1 MPQETDKIQQY
12 SVITFAPV
20 QGFIEKSRKLRDLY
34 GSSYIL
40 SLLSWVICQSVE
52 KLGYKIVSPALP
64 NVTQGMPNQII
75 IKGKVSQGDLIR
87 IKDTFDRAWQC
98 LVYSCKEWIEN
109 NVTQIIKSEY
119 KYWRRDWQ
127 LWVNYGWEFF
137 SASGETITKAR
148 NKLNQAKN
156 SRDWTGINWQGESS
170 TLSGSDAICQPLL
183 GQPKEPHQYDY
194 QAEKKVIR
202 AFYKRLSSALG
213 EAFVD
218 VSEELSI
225 PELVKRMITHETII
239 ENFFDKILNLV
250 IVDENEEKKLATRLD
265 FMNIA
270 YELNPRTFRDLNRHQ
285 ERENEQKYWTGWFLG
300 DGDNASKY
308 FKSLAQTSSETEEN
322 GLQTFSE
329 QMREWGRN
337 LKENED
343 YYLEGKGRII
353 YAGGDDFLGVLYD
366 NAQPFFPLDNQA
378 RLSPYDCLKWFYS
391 FQSHIWHGHNPK
403 IITASVGFVWAGNQV
418 PQRDILQHC
427 HLAETSAKKTGR
439 DRIAFRILFNSGNY
453 LEWVCPWWLLDTG
466 EWIFEGDNTDREVYL
481 PEDLREDLSRVLWE
495 LQHTNLNLIESYC
508 DRTKKLLQDGGN
520 WTHFYQDIA
529 TLESR
534 HAFNKKEFSQVELN
548 QGNIDISND
557 IALSL
562 INIYFGEKWHK
573 IISNPAYWFNR
584 YNDKELLTFAG
595 ILGDPTQFLP
605 DYQSQDYPR
614 LIKHPMVKQALDNW
628 VISLAKIGFYLTD
641 KS

>member
-1 MPQETDKIQQY
+1 MPKETDNIQQY

-40 SLLSWVICQSVE
+40 SLLSWVICQCVK
-52 KLGYKIVSPALP
+52 KLGYEIVSPALP
-64 NVTQGMPNQII
+64 NVTQGMPNQIV

-87 IKDTFDRAWQC
+87 IKDTFDRAWKC
-98 LVYSCKEWIEN
+98 LVYSCKEWIEDN
-109 NVTQIIKSEY
+109 ITNTTKSDY
-119 KYWRRDWQ
+119 RYWRRDWQ

-183 GQPKEPHQYDY
+183 GQPKEPHEYDY
-194 QAEKKVIR
+194 QGEKKVIR
-202 AFYKRLSSALG
+202 AFYQKLSSALG

-218 VSEELSI
+218 ASEELSI
-225 PELVKRMITHETII
+225 PELVKRMITHQTIV
-239 ENFFDKILNLV
+239 NQFATKLNLL
-250 IVDENEEKKLATRLD
+250 DLDLPAEKITELSK
-265 FMNIA
+265 
-270 YELNPRTFRDLNRHQ
+270 ELNPTTFRDLNRHK
-285 ERENEQKYWTGWFLG
+285 EKENEQKYWTGWFLG

-308 FKSLAQTSSETEEN
+308 FKSLAQLSPEEEEKGLSE
-322 GLQTFSE
+322 FSE
-329 QMREWGRN
+329 KIREWGGD
-337 LKENED
+337 LKKNED
-343 YYLEGKGRII
+343 NYLQRKGRMV

-366 NAQPFFPLDNQA
+366 GAKPFFPTDNQA
-378 RLSPYDCLKWFYS
+378 KLSPYDCLKWFYS
-391 FQSHIWHGHNPK
+391 FKSKIWHGDKPK

-418 PQRDILQHC
+418 PQRDVLQHC
-427 HLAETSAKKTGR
+427 HLAESSAKSTGR

-466 EWIFEGDNTDREVYL
+466 EWIFKGDNQQREVYFPDSL
-481 PEDLREDLSRVLWE
+481 KEDLQSLKSA
-495 LQHTNLNLIESYC
+495 NLNLIESYF
-508 DRTKKLLQDGGN
+508 DRARKLLKDGGN

-534 HAFNKKEFSQVELN
+534 HAFNKKVFSQEELN

-573 IISNPAYWFNR
+573 IISNPNHWFNQ
-584 YNDKELLTFAG
+584 YDDKELLTFAG
-595 ILGDPTQFLP
+595 ILGDPKQFLS
-605 DYQSQDYPR
+605 DYQPENYPR
-614 LIKHPMVKQALDNW
+614 LIQHPTVKQALDNW

-641 KS
+641 E